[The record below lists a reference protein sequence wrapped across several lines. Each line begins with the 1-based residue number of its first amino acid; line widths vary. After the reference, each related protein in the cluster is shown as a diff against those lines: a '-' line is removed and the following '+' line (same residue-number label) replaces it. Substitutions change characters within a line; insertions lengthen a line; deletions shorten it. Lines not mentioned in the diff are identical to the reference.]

1 MKLAQFWYFGHVSKS
16 LVAKYTTAMNLNP
29 DLFAQPTD
37 LVHGV
42 GEERLEGAPL
52 ASRLLLESVEE
63 VGELGVLL
71 ALREDLSESE
81 HERG

>member
-1 MKLAQFWYFGHVSKS
+1 MTSAAKAKGHG
-16 LVAKYTTAMNLNP
+16 
-29 DLFAQPTD
+29 DLLRGGSTGSDTRNAADSFAQPTD
-37 LVHGV
+37 LVHRV
-42 GEERLEGAPL
+42 GEERLEGAAL
-52 ASRLLLESVEE
+52 ARRLLLESVEE

>member
-1 MKLAQFWYFGHVSKS
+1 MHW
-16 LVAKYTTAMNLNP
+16 
-29 DLFAQPTD
+29 
-37 LVHGV
+37 V
-42 GEERLEGAPL
+42 GEERLEGAAL
-52 ASRLLLESVEE
+52 ARRLLLESVEE